1 MIRNPENTLRVV
13 LNESSVSV
21 NVIYRGALR
30 PHPESM
36 RSVTAMRGERFKV
49 LDPHP
54 EERALLARAS
64 RRMAA
69 CTAFAAILRD
79 ASLRDAPQDED
90 GIGTYRFRD
99 APSG

>member
-54 EERALLARAS
+54 ESMRIFRQ
-64 RRMAA
+64 R
-69 CTAFAAILRD
+69 AFATAAVL
-79 ASLRDAPQDED
+79 
-90 GIGTYRFRD
+90 
-99 APSG
+99 